1 MSPCGHGMP
10 RVEPRCRVG
19 WFRSAAWSGLLGV
32 ALCGCGAGSE
42 ARREDGGAA
51 HPTAAVTG
59 PAAAAGAEERAVGA
73 EALGIE
79 PVWATLTARG
89 QMLDLRYRVVDAEKA
104 KFILRRTTTKIGL
117 VNQMSGRGVGVFQ
130 GIGKLSRLKQS
141 TYAPEVGRIYS
152 MIFVN
157 AGVFQPG
164 DLATL
169 KVEDFE
175 VRDIPV
181 Q

>member
-1 MSPCGHGMP
+1 MKHGAGGW
-10 RVEPRCRVG
+10 RVG
-19 WFRSAAWSGLLGV
+19 EREGRRARARLAGVLLGLLGMFL
-32 ALCGCGAGSE
+32 AGCGAGRE
-42 ARREDGGAA
+42 AQREAGSVQQ
-51 HPTAAVTG
+51 HETAMEAP
-59 PAAAAGAEERAVGA
+59 PAAAAAPTGA

-79 PVWATLTARG
+79 PVWATLTAQG
-89 QMLDLRYRVVDAEKA
+89 QMLDFRYRVVDAEKA

-117 VNQMSGRGVGVFQ
+117 VNQESGRGVGVFQ

-152 MIFVN
+152 MIFIN

-169 KVEDFE
+169 KVEDFQ